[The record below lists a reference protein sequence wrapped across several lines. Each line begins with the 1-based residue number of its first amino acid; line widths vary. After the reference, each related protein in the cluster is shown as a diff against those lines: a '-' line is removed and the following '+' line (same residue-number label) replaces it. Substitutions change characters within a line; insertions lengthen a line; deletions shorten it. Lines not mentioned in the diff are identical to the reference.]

1 MINGA
6 DSTKAVLL
14 MRVADKLDEIEKN
27 GCSYGKVLDEKETGL
42 HRSMNEVKTSIKE
55 IGDKLTTG
63 IIVVIILSLF
73 AGGNMLEAIMQ
84 LFLRH

>member
-1 MINGA
+1 MNGVGE
-6 DSTKAVLL
+6 TKAVLL
-14 MRVADKLDEIEKN
+14 MRVVDKMDDIEKN
-27 GCSYGKVLDEKETGL
+27 GCAYGKVLEEKECGL
-42 HRSMNEVKTSIKE
+42 HRSMDEVKTSIKE

-63 IIVVIILSLF
+63 IIVVIILALF

>member
-63 IIVVIILSLF
+63 IIVVIILALF